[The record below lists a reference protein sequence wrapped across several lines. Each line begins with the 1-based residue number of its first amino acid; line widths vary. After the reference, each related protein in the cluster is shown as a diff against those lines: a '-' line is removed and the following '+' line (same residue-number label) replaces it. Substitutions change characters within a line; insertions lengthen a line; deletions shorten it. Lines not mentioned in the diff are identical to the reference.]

1 MICFLTKI
9 KIADNCGVRV
19 AQCIKLLGGSLPKR
33 ALPGKMVVV
42 VAKQV
47 DPLKRKFRAGSV
59 TRALVVRTAAVFF
72 RGCGIWLRFGHN
84 AVVITNKRAAPYG
97 KRLRGPFLKEVCI
110 RYNLLG
116 TVTRF
121 IV

>member
-1 MICFLTKI
+1 MICFLTKL
-9 KIADNCGVRV
+9 KIADNCGARL

-33 ALPGKMVVV
+33 ALPGKMVVIV
-42 VAKQV
+42 IKRV
-47 DPLKRKFRAGSV
+47 DPQKHKFKVGTI
-59 TRALVVRTAAVFF
+59 TRGLVVRAAAIFF
-72 RGCGIWLRFGHN
+72 RGCGIWVRFGHN
-84 AVVITNKRAAPYG
+84 AVVVTNKKSAPYG
-97 KRLRGPFLKEVCI
+97 KRMRGPFLKEICI

>member
-47 DPLKRKFRAGSV
+47 DPLKRKFRAG
-59 TRALVVRTAAVFF
+59 
-72 RGCGIWLRFGHN
+72 
-84 AVVITNKRAAPYG
+84 PYSA
-97 KRLRGPFLKEVCI
+97 
-110 RYNLLG
+110 
-116 TVTRF
+116 
-121 IV
+121 IVGL

>member
-9 KIADNCGVRV
+9 KIADNCGARL
-19 AQCIKLLGGSLPKR
+19 AQCIKLLGGALPKR
-33 ALPGKMVVV
+33 ALPGKLIVVV
-42 VAKQV
+42 IKRV
-47 DPLKRKFRAGSV
+47 DPQKKKFKVGAIS
-59 TRALVVRTAAVFF
+59 RALVVRTAAVFF
-72 RGCGIWLRFGHN
+72 RGYGVWLRFGHN
-84 AVVITNKRAAPYG
+84 AVVITNKKAAPYG
-97 KRLRGPFLKEVCI
+97 KRLRGPFLKEICI